1 MNQITLL
8 EFCQVPEN
16 RIKLMEYLIQYMQY
30 ELEYYICWIINYDS
44 RKFKQDNNIDD
55 SEYCIG
61 LTYKHNPFNSKTTVL
76 LSDLLPELVKY
87 KHIPPSYITDQEVWF
102 YSTNLCDGFQAR
114 IEALT
119 KAINDIKNNLS

>member
-16 RIKLMEYLIQYMQY
+16 RIKLMEEIINHLKSKS
-30 ELEYYICWIINYDS
+30 EYYICLIINYDFI
-44 RKFKQDNNIDD
+44 KFKQDNNI
-55 SEYCIG
+55 EKEGYCIASIEEKG
-61 LTYKHNPFNSKTTVL
+61 DIRRSSYFL

-87 KHIPPSYITDQEVWF
+87 KNIPPQYIKDKSVWF
-102 YSTNLCDGFQAR
+102 YSTKLCDSFEVR

-119 KAINDIKNNLS
+119 NAINDIKNNLA